1 MAKKKKKSNKII
13 YILIAVLVGLVI
25 LVVVLKNTN
34 KKEIAVS
41 LDFPKTLT
49 IVEKISASGMVQPVN
64 EVKLSPDV
72 GGEIIELQVEESDS
86 VTLGQLLVKIRP
98 DNYISAVQRSE
109 ASLNQQKA
117 NLLSTKS
124 SLARTEATFERAKLD
139 YARNEKLFNED
150 VISTSDWE
158 LSKQNFKIAENDL
171 NSAKASVQASQYV
184 VKSSRAALEDAQ
196 ENLRKTSVL
205 SPISG
210 IVSKLVVKK
219 GERVVG
225 TSQFA
230 GTEMLRIADLNNMEV
245 RVDVN
250 ENDIIRISLLDTA
263 IIDVDAYTHFGKKFK
278 GIVTQ
283 IANTAKDKTSADAV
297 TEFEVK
303 IKILPSSYADL
314 KAEGNSHP
322 FKPGMTAS
330 VDIITKTK
338 ANILT
343 VPLAAVTVR
352 KASELEEAAKSDEEV
367 EGEEEDKKVRGRGPR
382 GGNRNRG
389 DDSDKEDSDQEEEK
403 LEVIF
408 INDNGV
414 AKIIQVETGISDY
427 ENIEIVSELSD
438 STEVIIGPFIAV
450 SKRLKDGD
458 LVKEEEKK
466 DKKKED

>member
-13 YILIAVLVGLVI
+13 YILIGVLVGLVI
-25 LVVVLKNTN
+25 LVTVLKKSS
-34 KKEIAVS
+34 KKEIAVTV
-41 LDFPKTLT
+41 DFPKTLT
-49 IVEKISASGMVQPVN
+49 IIEKISASGMVQPVN

-72 GGEIIELQVEESDS
+72 AGEIIELHVEESDS
-86 VTLGQLLVKIRP
+86 VTVGQLIVKIRP
-98 DNYISAVQRSE
+98 DNYISAMQRAE

-124 SLARTEATFERAKLD
+124 QLARTEATFERAKLD
-139 YARNEKLFNED
+139 YTRNEKLFKEE

-158 LSKQNFKIAENDL
+158 LSKQNFRISETDL
-171 NSAKASVQASQYV
+171 ASAKASVQASEYV
-184 VKSSRAALEDAQ
+184 VKSSRAALEDSQ

-210 IVSKLVVKK
+210 TVSKLDVKK

-250 ENDIIRISLLDTA
+250 ENDIIRIALGDTT
-263 IIDVDAYTHFGKKFK
+263 IIDVDAYTHLEKKFK
-278 GIVTQ
+278 GVVTQ
-283 IANTAKDKTSADAV
+283 IANTAKDKISADAV

-303 IKILPSSYADL
+303 IKILTSSYGDL
-314 KAEGNSHP
+314 KADGNHHP

-343 VPLAAVTVR
+343 VPLAAVTIR
-352 KASELEEAAKSDEEV
+352 KASELEKKNKDSDEEDEKD
-367 EGEEEDKKVRGRGPR
+367 EGRRGSSRDKKE
-382 GGNRNRG
+382 
-389 DDSDKEDSDQEEEK
+389 SDKDEK
-403 LEVIF
+403 KEEVIF
-408 INDNGV
+408 INENGV
-414 AKIIQVETGISDY
+414 AKIIKVETGISDY
-427 ENIEIVSELSD
+427 ENIEIISELSD
-438 STEVIIGPFIAV
+438 STKVIIGPFIAV

-458 LVKEEEKK
+458 LVKVEEEN
-466 DKKKED
+466 DGKKKSDD

>member
-1 MAKKKKKSNKII
+1 MAQRKKNNKII

-25 LVVVLKNTN
+25 LVIVLKKSS
-34 KKEIAVS
+34 KKEIVVTTS
-41 LDFPKTLT
+41 MPKYQT
-49 IVEKISASGMVQPVN
+49 IVEKISASGMVQPVT

-72 GGEIIELQVEESDS
+72 AGEIMELRVEESDS

-98 DNYISAVQRSE
+98 DNYISAKQRAE

-117 NLLSTKS
+117 NLLSAKS
-124 SLARTEATFERAKLD
+124 NLARAEATYEKAKLD
-139 YARNEKLFNED
+139 FDRNNKLKNQN
-150 VISTSDWE
+150 VISISDWE
-158 LSKQNFKIAENDL
+158 FSNQNFTIAENDL
-171 NSAKASVQASQYV
+171 NSAKASVQASEYV

-210 IVSKLVVKK
+210 TVSKLNVKK

-250 ENDIIRISLLDTA
+250 ENDIIRISIADTA
-263 IIDVDAYTHFGKKFK
+263 IIDVDAYSHLGKKFK

-283 IANTAKDKTSADAV
+283 IANTAKDKASSDAV

-303 IKILPSSYADL
+303 INILPSSYNDL
-314 KAEGNSHP
+314 KEKGNIHP

-330 VDIITKTK
+330 VDIITNTK

-352 KASELEEAAKSDEEV
+352 TQRELEEK
-367 EGEEEDKKVRGRGPR
+367 EDKKQQADKKVE
-382 GGNRNRG
+382 
-389 DDSDKEDSDQEEEK
+389 SKATDKEDEK
-403 LEVIF
+403 IELIF

-414 AKIIQVETGISDY
+414 AKVVKVETGISDY
-427 ENIEIVSELSD
+427 ENIEIITKIGD
-438 STEVIIGPFIAV
+438 STNVITGPFIAV
-450 SKRLKDGD
+450 SKRLKEGD
-458 LVKEEEKK
+458 LVKIEEVKK
-466 DKKKED
+466 DKNKADEAN

>member
-1 MAKKKKKSNKII
+1 MAQKKKRSNKII

-41 LDFPKTLT
+41 VELPKKIT
-49 IVEKISASGMVQPVN
+49 IVEKISASGMVQPVT

-124 SLARTEATFERAKLD
+124 SLARGEATFERAKLD
-139 YARNEKLFNED
+139 YIRNKKLYNED
-150 VISTSDWE
+150 VISESDWE

-171 NSAKASVQASQYV
+171 NSAKASVQASQYI
-184 VKSSRAALEDAQ
+184 VKSSQAALEDAQ
-196 ENLRKTSVL
+196 ENLRKTAVL

-210 IVSKLVVKK
+210 TVSKLVVKK

-225 TSQFA
+225 TSQFS

-250 ENDIIRISLLDTA
+250 ENDIIRISLGDTS
-263 IIDVDAYTHFGKKFK
+263 IIDVDAYTHLDKKFK

-283 IANTAKDKTSADAV
+283 IANTAKDKVSADAV

-314 KAEGNSHP
+314 KEEGNHHP

-330 VDIITKTK
+330 VDIITNTK
-338 ANILT
+338 ANIMA

-352 KASELEEAAKSDEEV
+352 SASELEKEEV
-367 EGEEEDKKVRGRGPR
+367 EGEEKSSNGKRRGGPR
-382 GGNRNRG
+382 GRNRDSG
-389 DDSDKEDSDQEEEK
+389 NDDDDSKKEKKE
-403 LEVIF
+403 EVIF

-414 AKIIQVETGISDY
+414 AKIIKVKTGISDY
-427 ENIEIVSELSD
+427 ENIEIISDLSD
-438 STEVIIGPFIAV
+438 STKVIVGPFIAV

-458 LVKEEEKK
+458 LVKVA
-466 DKKKED
+466 DKKKDRKKSDD

>member
-25 LVVVLKNTN
+25 LVAVLKNSS
-34 KKEIAVS
+34 KKEIAVL
-41 LDFPKTLT
+41 LDYPKTLT

-72 GGEIIELQVEESDS
+72 AGEIIDLRVEESDS
-86 VTLGQLLVKIRP
+86 VTVGQLIVKIRP

-139 YARNEKLFNED
+139 YARNEELFKEE
-150 VISTSDWE
+150 VISTSEWE
-158 LSKQNFKIAENDL
+158 LAKQNFEIAKTDL

-184 VKSSRAALEDAQ
+184 VKSSRAALEDSQ
-196 ENLRKTSVL
+196 ENLRKTAVL

-250 ENDIIRISLLDTA
+250 ENDIIRISLRDTA

-283 IANTAKDKTSADAV
+283 IANTAKDKASADAV

-314 KAEGNSHP
+314 KAEGNNHP

-352 KASELEEAAKSDEEV
+352 KASELEEASMSDEEV
-367 EGEEEDKKVRGRGPR
+367 EEEDKKVRGRRG
-382 GGNRNRG
+382 GGNRDRDEST
-389 DDSDKEDSDQEEEK
+389 DDSEEDEEK

-414 AKIIQVETGISDY
+414 AKIIKVETGISDY
-427 ENIEIVSELSD
+427 ENIEIISELSD

-458 LVKEEEKK
+458 LVKQEEKK

>member
-25 LVVVLKNTN
+25 LVTVLKKTS

-41 LDFPKTLT
+41 IEFPKTIT
-49 IVEKISASGMVQPVN
+49 IVEKISASGMVQPVT

-117 NLLSTKS
+117 NLLSARS
-124 SLARTEATFERAKLD
+124 NLARTEATFERAKLD
-139 YARNEKLFNED
+139 YTRNEKLYKED

-171 NSAKASVQASQYV
+171 NSSKASVLASQYV

-196 ENLRKTSVL
+196 ENLRKTAVL

-250 ENDIIRISLLDTA
+250 ENDIIRISLGDTS
-263 IIDVDAYTHFGKKFK
+263 IIDVDAYTHLEKKFK
-278 GIVTQ
+278 GVVTQ
-283 IANTAKDKTSADAV
+283 IANTAKDKVSADAV

-303 IKILPSSYADL
+303 IKILPSSYSDL
-314 KAEGNSHP
+314 KAEGNLHP

-330 VDIITKTK
+330 VDIITNTK
-338 ANILT
+338 ENILA

-352 KASELEEAAKSDEEV
+352 KTSELEKAEASN
-367 EGEEEDKKVRGRGPR
+367 EEEEEENKSKRIGNGPR
-382 GGNRNRG
+382 GGDRGGNREESESEK
-389 DDSDKEDSDQEEEK
+389 DEKKE
-403 LEVIF
+403 EVIF

-414 AKIIQVETGISDY
+414 AKILRVKTGISDY
-427 ENIEIVSELSD
+427 ENIEIISELSD
-438 STEVIIGPFIAV
+438 SSKIIIGPFIAV

-458 LVKEEEKK
+458 LVKVE
-466 DKKKED
+466 DKKRDKNKDDD

>member
-1 MAKKKKKSNKII
+1 MANPKKKSNKII
-13 YILIAVLVGLVI
+13 YILLGVLVLLVV
-25 LVVVLKNTN
+25 LVVVLKKSS
-34 KKEIAVS
+34 KKEIEVS
-41 LDFPKTLT
+41 ISTPKTLT

-72 GGEIIELQVEESDS
+72 AGEIMELNVEESDS
-86 VTLGQLLVKIRP
+86 VTIGQLVVKIRP
-98 DNYISAVQRSE
+98 DNYISAVQRAE

-124 SLARTEATFERAKLD
+124 NFARSEATFERAKLD
-139 YARNEKLFNED
+139 YERNKKLYDQD

-171 NSAKASVQASQYV
+171 NAAKASVLASQYV
-184 VKSSRAALEDAQ
+184 VKSSRAALADAL

-210 IVSKLVVKK
+210 TVSKLDVKK

-250 ENDIIRISLLDTA
+250 ENDIIRISLGDTS
-263 IIDVDAYTHFGKKFK
+263 IIDVDAYTHLEKKFK
-278 GIVTQ
+278 GIVTK
-283 IANTAKDKTSADAV
+283 IASTAKDKVSADAV

-314 KAEGNSHP
+314 KAEGNRHP

-330 VDIITKTK
+330 VDIMTNTK
-338 ANILT
+338 ANIRT

-352 KASELEEAAKSDEEV
+352 TKSELEDNESN
-367 EGEEEDKKVRGRGPR
+367 EEEGADSKAKNRNKGKDKKSG
-382 GGNRNRG
+382 
-389 DDSDKEDSDQEEEK
+389 KEENKIEI
-403 LEVIF
+403 IF

-414 AKIIQVETGISDY
+414 AKVVKVKTGISDY
-427 ENIEIVSELSD
+427 ENIEIISELSD
-438 STEVIIGPFIAV
+438 SAQVIVGPFIAV
-450 SKRLKDGD
+450 SKRLKEGD
-458 LVKEEEKK
+458 FVKEEEKK
-466 DKKKED
+466 KDRKSKE

>member
-1 MAKKKKKSNKII
+1 MTNPKKKSNKII
-13 YILIAVLVGLVI
+13 YILLGVLVLLVV
-25 LVVVLKNTN
+25 LVVVLKKSS
-34 KKEIAVS
+34 KKEIEVS
-41 LDFPKTLT
+41 ISTPKTLT
-49 IVEKISASGMVQPVN
+49 IIEKISASGMVQPVN

-72 GGEIIELQVEESDS
+72 AGEIIELNVEESDS
-86 VTLGQLLVKIRP
+86 VTKDQLLVKIRP
-98 DNYISAVQRSE
+98 DNYISFVQRAE

-124 SLARTEATFERAKLD
+124 SLARSEATFERAKLD
-139 YARNEKLFNED
+139 FERNKKLYNED
-150 VISTSDWE
+150 VISTSEWE
-158 LSKQNFKIAENDL
+158 LSKQNFKIAQNDL
-171 NSAKASVQASQYV
+171 ESAKASVEASKYV
-184 VKSSRAALEDAQ
+184 VKSSRASLVDAK

-210 IVSKLVVKK
+210 TVSKLVVKK

-250 ENDIIRISLLDTA
+250 ENDIIRISLGDTA

-278 GIVTQ
+278 GVVTK
-283 IANTAKDKTSADAV
+283 IASTAKDKVSADAV

-314 KAEGNSHP
+314 KADGNHHP

-338 ANILT
+338 ANIRA

-352 KASELEEAAKSDEEV
+352 TASELEEWSSDEDDTKTKRRSRKKDERSDEE
-367 EGEEEDKKVRGRGPR
+367 EKKI
-382 GGNRNRG
+382 
-389 DDSDKEDSDQEEEK
+389 E
-403 LEVIF
+403 LIF
-408 INDNGV
+408 VNDNGV
-414 AKIIQVETGISDY
+414 AKVVKVETGISDY
-427 ENIEIVSELSD
+427 ENIEIISELSD
-438 STEVIIGPFIAV
+438 SAQVIIGPFIAV

-458 LVKEEEKK
+458 LVKKAEKK
-466 DKKKED
+466 KSKKSKN

>member
-1 MAKKKKKSNKII
+1 MAKQKKKSNKII
-13 YILIAVLVGLVI
+13 YILLGVLVLLIVLVI
-25 LVVVLKNTN
+25 ILKKSS
-34 KKEIAVS
+34 KKEIEVTIS
-41 LDFPKTLT
+41 TPKTLT

-72 GGEIIELQVEESDS
+72 AGEIIELHVEESDS
-86 VTLGQLLVKIRP
+86 VTKDQLLVKIRP
-98 DNYISAVQRSE
+98 DNYISFVQRAE

-117 NLLSTKS
+117 NLLSTKA

-139 YARNEKLFNED
+139 YERNKKLYEQN

-158 LSKQNFKIAENDL
+158 LSKQNFKIAQNDL
-171 NSAKASVQASQYV
+171 ESAKASVQASKYV
-184 VKSSRAALEDAQ
+184 VKSSKAALEDAQ

-210 IVSKLVVKK
+210 TVSKLDVKE

-250 ENDIIRISLLDTA
+250 ENDIIRISIGDTS
-263 IIDVDAYTHFGKKFK
+263 IIDVDAYTHLGKKFK
-278 GIVTQ
+278 GVVTQ
-283 IANTAKDKTSADAV
+283 IANTAKSKASADAV

-303 IKILPSSYADL
+303 IKVLPSSYADL
-314 KAEGNSHP
+314 QAEGNKHP

-338 ANILT
+338 ANIRT

-352 KASELEEAAKSDEEV
+352 TESELEDSNSDDDEANSNRDSKKKDSKS
-367 EGEEEDKKVRGRGPR
+367 
-382 GGNRNRG
+382 N
-389 DDSDKEDSDQEEEK
+389 EEEK
-403 LEVIF
+403 KIELIF
-408 INDNGV
+408 VSDNGV
-414 AKIIQVETGISDY
+414 AKVVKVETGISDY
-427 ENIEIVSELSD
+427 ENIEIISELSD
-438 STEVIIGPFIAV
+438 SAQVITGPFIAV
-450 SKRLKDGD
+450 SKRLKEGD
-458 LVKEEEKK
+458 LVKE
-466 DKKKED
+466 DKKKKSKKRKK

>member
-13 YILIAVLVGLVI
+13 YILLGVLVGLVL
-25 LVVVLKNTN
+25 LVVVLKQTN

-41 LDFPKTLT
+41 IEFPKTIT
-49 IVEKISASGMVQPVN
+49 IVEKISASGMVQPVT

-72 GGEIIELQVEESDS
+72 AGEIIELQVEESDS
-86 VTLGQLLVKIRP
+86 VTKGQLLVKIRP
-98 DNYISAVQRSE
+98 DNYISFVQRAE

-117 NLLSTKS
+117 NLLSARS
-124 SLARTEATFERAKLD
+124 GLARSEATYERAKLEYD
-139 YARNEKLFNED
+139 RNKNLYEQD

-158 LSKQNFKIAENDL
+158 LGKQNFKISENDYK
-171 NSAKASVQASQYV
+171 SAQASVQAAQYI
-184 VKSSRAALEDAQ
+184 VKSSQAALDDAE

-205 SPISG
+205 APISG
-210 IVSKLVVKK
+210 TVSKLVVKK

-250 ENDIIRISLLDTA
+250 ENDIIRISIADTA

-283 IANTAKDKTSADAV
+283 IANTAKDKISADAV

-303 IKILPSSYADL
+303 IRILPASYSDL
-314 KAEGNSHP
+314 VAEGNRHP

-330 VDIITKTK
+330 VDIITNTK

-352 KASELEEAAKSDEEV
+352 KASEIEEAKESNDEDDDGEKKKSKKSSRDRDKKKEDDN
-367 EGEEEDKKVRGRGPR
+367 GEEEKK
-382 GGNRNRG
+382 
-389 DDSDKEDSDQEEEK
+389 E
-403 LEVIF
+403 EVIF

-414 AKIIQVETGISDY
+414 AKILKVETGISDY
-427 ENIEIVSELSD
+427 ENIEIISELSD
-438 STEVIIGPFIAV
+438 STKVIIGPFIAV

-458 LVKEEEKK
+458 FVKVEEDKK
-466 DKKKED
+466 NKKEDD

>member
-1 MAKKKKKSNKII
+1 MANKKKKSNKII
-13 YILIAVLVGLVI
+13 YILIAVLVALVVLVI
-25 LVVVLKNTN
+25 VLKNVN
-34 KKEIAVS
+34 KKEIVVS
-41 LDFPKTLT
+41 VNFPKTLT
-49 IVEKISASGMVQPVN
+49 IVEKISASGMVQPVT

-72 GGEIIELQVEESDS
+72 AGEIIELQVEESDS
-86 VTLGQLLVKIRP
+86 VTKGQLLVKIRP
-98 DNYISAVQRSE
+98 DNYISFVQRAE

-117 NLLSTKS
+117 NLLSAKS
-124 SLARTEATFERAKLD
+124 SLARAEATFERAKLEYD
-139 YARNEKLFNED
+139 RNKKLYDQD

-158 LSKQNFKIAENDL
+158 LGKQNFKISKNDYK
-171 NSAKASVQASQYV
+171 SAQASVQASKYV
-184 VKSSRAALEDAQ
+184 VKSSQAALDDAE

-210 IVSKLVVKK
+210 IVSKLMVKE

-250 ENDIIRISLLDTA
+250 ENDIIRISLADTA

-283 IANTAKDKTSADAV
+283 IANTAKDKVSADAV

-303 IKILPSSYADL
+303 IKILPSSYKDL
-314 KAEGNSHP
+314 VAEGNRHP

-352 KASELEEAAKSDEEV
+352 KLSELEEAKDAEIEN
-367 EGEEEDKKVRGRGPR
+367 GDKKKSKRVGKGPR
-382 GGNRNRG
+382 RGNRDQG
-389 DDSDKEDSDQEEEK
+389 KETPDSEEEEK
-403 LEVIF
+403 KEEVIF
-408 INDNGV
+408 INIDGV
-414 AKIIQVETGISDY
+414 AKMIKVKTGISDY
-427 ENIEIVSELSD
+427 ENIEIISELSD
-438 STEVIIGPFIAV
+438 STKVITGPFIAV
-450 SKRLKDGD
+450 SKRLKHGD
-458 LVKEEEKK
+458 FVKVEKERK
-466 DKKKED
+466 GRKKSDD

>member
-1 MAKKKKKSNKII
+1 MAKKKKKSNKLI
-13 YILIAVLVGLVI
+13 YILVGVLVGLVI
-25 LVVVLKNTN
+25 LVTVLKKSS
-34 KKEIAVS
+34 KKEISVS
-41 LDFPKTLT
+41 VEFPKTLT
-49 IVEKISASGMVQPVN
+49 IVEKISASGMVQPVT

-72 GGEIIELQVEESDS
+72 AGEIIELQIEESDS
-86 VTLGQLLVKIRP
+86 VTKGQLLVKIRP
-98 DNYISAVQRSE
+98 DNYISFVQRAE

-124 SLARTEATFERAKLD
+124 NLARSEATFERAKLEYD
-139 YARNEKLFNED
+139 RNKNLYDQD

-158 LSKQNFKIAENDL
+158 LAKQNFKVSENDFK
-171 NSAKASVQASQYV
+171 SAQASVLASQYI
-184 VKSSRAALEDAQ
+184 VKSSQAALDDAN

-205 SPISG
+205 APISG
-210 IVSKLVVKK
+210 TVSKLVVKK

-250 ENDIIRISLLDTA
+250 ENDIIRISIADTA

-278 GIVTQ
+278 GVVTQ
-283 IANTAKDKTSADAV
+283 IANTAKDKISADAV

-314 KAEGNSHP
+314 VEEGNRHP

-330 VDIITKTK
+330 VDIITNTK
-338 ANILT
+338 ANIIT

-352 KASELEEAAKSDEEV
+352 KESELEKDNVDENEDEKSERRSNNK
-367 EGEEEDKKVRGRGPR
+367 DKK
-382 GGNRNRG
+382 NA
-389 DDSDKEDSDQEEEK
+389 EEEEK
-403 LEVIF
+403 IELIF
-408 INDNGV
+408 VNDNGV
-414 AKIIQVETGISDY
+414 AKVVRVETGISDY
-427 ENIEIVSELSD
+427 ENIEIISELSD
-438 STEVIIGPFIAV
+438 SAKVIIGPFIAV

-458 LVKEEEKK
+458 FVKVEESKK
-466 DKKKED
+466 DRKKDDD

>member
-1 MAKKKKKSNKII
+1 LNYNQKNLQPYIMAKQKKRSNKII
-13 YILIAVLVGLVI
+13 YILLGVLVL
-25 LVVVLKNTN
+25 LVVLVMVLKGSS
-34 KKEIAVS
+34 KKEIEVIISA
-41 LDFPKTLT
+41 PQTLT
-49 IVEKISASGMVQPVN
+49 IVEKISASGMMQPVN

-72 GGEIIELQVEESDS
+72 AGEIIELYVEESDS
-86 VTLGQLLVKIRP
+86 VTLGQLIVKIRP
-98 DNYISAVQRSE
+98 DNYISAVQRFE

-117 NLLSTKS
+117 NLLSTKA
-124 SLARTEATFERAKLD
+124 SLARTGATFERAKLD
-139 YARNEKLFNED
+139 FERNKKLYNQN

-171 NSAKASVQASQYV
+171 ASAKASVEASKYV

-210 IVSKLVVKK
+210 TVSKLDVKK

-250 ENDIIRISLLDTA
+250 ENDIIRISIGDTS
-263 IIDVDAYTHFGKKFK
+263 IIDVDAYTHLGKKFK
-278 GIVTQ
+278 GVVTQ
-283 IANTAKDKTSADAV
+283 IANTAKNKASADAV

-303 IKILPSSYADL
+303 IKVLPSSYADL
-314 KAEGNSHP
+314 QAEGNKHP

-338 ANILT
+338 ANIRT

-352 KASELEEAAKSDEEV
+352 TESQLEESGSDEDADSKSK
-367 EGEEEDKKVRGRGPR
+367 DKKRKKDKQ
-382 GGNRNRG
+382 RN
-389 DDSDKEDSDQEEEK
+389 EDEEK
-403 LEVIF
+403 IEIIF

-414 AKIIQVETGISDY
+414 AKVIKVETGISDY
-427 ENIEIVSELSD
+427 ENIEIITELDD
-438 STEVIIGPFIAV
+438 SVKVIVGPFIAV

-458 LVKEEEKK
+458 SVKEEEKK
-466 DKKKED
+466 KRKNDKR

>member
-25 LVVVLKNTN
+25 LVTVLKKSS
-34 KKEIAVS
+34 KKEIEVS
-41 LDFPKTLT
+41 VEFPKTLT
-49 IVEKISASGMVQPVN
+49 IVEKISASGMVQPVT

-86 VTLGQLLVKIRP
+86 VTVGQLLVKIRP

-117 NLLSTKS
+117 NLLSAKS
-124 SLARTEATFERAKLD
+124 SLARSEATYERAKLEYD
-139 YARNEKLFNED
+139 RNKKLYNQD

-158 LSKQNFKIAENDL
+158 LSKQNFKISENDYK
-171 NSAKASVQASQYV
+171 SAEASVEASKYI
-184 VKSSRAALEDAQ
+184 VKSSQAALEDAQ
-196 ENLRKTSVL
+196 ENLRKTAVL

-210 IVSKLVVKK
+210 TVSKLVVKK

-225 TSQFA
+225 TSQFT

-250 ENDIIRISLLDTA
+250 ENDIIRISLGDTS
-263 IIDVDAYTHFGKKFK
+263 IIDVDAYSHLGKKFK
-278 GIVTQ
+278 GVVTQ
-283 IANTAKDKTSADAV
+283 IANTAKDKVSADAV

-303 IKILPSSYADL
+303 INILPSSYADL
-314 KAEGNSHP
+314 KEEGRNHP

-330 VDIITKTK
+330 VDIITNTK
-338 ANILT
+338 SNILT

-352 KASELEEAAKSDEEV
+352 TESEL
-367 EGEEEDKKVRGRGPR
+367 KK
-382 GGNRNRG
+382 RG
-389 DDSDKEDSDQEEEK
+389 DEDEDDMKSRRGDRGSEKKSNQEEKKE
-403 LEVIF
+403 EVIF

-414 AKIIQVETGISDY
+414 AKVIKVVTGISDY
-427 ENIEIVSELSD
+427 ENIEITSELSD
-438 STEVIIGPFIAV
+438 SSKVIIGPFIAV
-450 SKRLKDGD
+450 SKRLKEGD
-458 LVKEEEKK
+458 LVKVEEKK
-466 DKKKED
+466 DRNKKDD

>member
-1 MAKKKKKSNKII
+1 MAKKKKKSNKLI

-25 LVVVLKNTN
+25 LVTVLKKSS
-34 KKEIAVS
+34 KKEIAVTV
-41 LDFPKTLT
+41 DFPKTLT

-72 GGEIIELQVEESDS
+72 AGEIMELRVEESDS
-86 VTLGQLLVKIRP
+86 VTVGQLIVKIRP
-98 DNYISAVQRSE
+98 DNYISAMQRAE

-124 SLARTEATFERAKLD
+124 QFARTEATFERAKLD
-139 YARNEKLFNED
+139 YTRNEKLFKED
-150 VISTSDWE
+150 VISASDWE
-158 LSKQNFKIAENDL
+158 LSKQNFRISETDL
-171 NSAKASVQASQYV
+171 ASAKASVQASEYI

-210 IVSKLVVKK
+210 TVSKLDVKK

-250 ENDIIRISLLDTA
+250 ENDIIRISLGDTT
-263 IIDVDAYTHFGKKFK
+263 IIDVDAYTHLEKKFK
-278 GIVTQ
+278 GVVTQ
-283 IANTAKDKTSADAV
+283 IANTAKDKVSADAV

-303 IKILPSSYADL
+303 IKILTSSYADL
-314 KAEGNSHP
+314 KEEGNHHP

-330 VDIITKTK
+330 VDIITRTK

-352 KASELEEAAKSDEEV
+352 KASELEKKNKDSEDGDEEK
-367 EGEEEDKKVRGRGPR
+367 EERRGNKK
-382 GGNRNRG
+382 
-389 DDSDKEDSDQEEEK
+389 DEKESDQDEK
-403 LEVIF
+403 KEEVIF

-414 AKIIQVETGISDY
+414 AKVIKVKTGISDY
-427 ENIEIVSELSD
+427 ENIEIISELSD
-438 STEVIIGPFIAV
+438 STKVIIGPFIAV

-458 LVKEEEKK
+458 LVKVEEEKD
-466 DKKKED
+466 DKKKSDD

>member
-25 LVVVLKNTN
+25 LVTVLKKSN
-34 KKEIAVS
+34 KKEIAVAV
-41 LDFPKTLT
+41 DFPKTLT
-49 IVEKISASGMVQPVN
+49 IVEKISASGKVQPVN

-72 GGEIIELQVEESDS
+72 GGEIMELNVEESDS
-86 VTLGQLLVKIRP
+86 VTVDQVLVKIRP
-98 DNYISAVQRSE
+98 DNFISAVERAE

-117 NLLSTKS
+117 NLLSTNA
-124 SLARTEATFERAKLD
+124 SLARSEATFERARLD
-139 YARNEKLFNED
+139 YQRNEKLHIEE

-158 LSKQNFKIAENDL
+158 ISKQNFKIARNDL
-171 NSAKASVQASQYV
+171 VAAKATVLSAKYI
-184 VKSSRAALEDAQ
+184 VKSSKAAVDDAK
-196 ENLRKTSVL
+196 ENLRKTIVV

-250 ENDIIRISLLDTA
+250 ENDIIRISIGDTA

-283 IANTAKDKTSADAV
+283 IANTAKENVSADAV

-303 IKILPSSYADL
+303 IRILPSSYADL
-314 KAEGNSHP
+314 QKDGNRHP

-352 KASELEEAAKSDEEV
+352 KASELEESAKSEEEV
-367 EGEEEDKKVRGRGPR
+367 EGEEETKKVRGRGPR
-382 GGNRNRG
+382 GGNRDR
-389 DDSDKEDSDQEEEK
+389 DTKKEDTDKDEEK
-403 LEVIF
+403 IEVIF

-414 AKIIQVETGISDY
+414 AKIIKVETGISDY
-427 ENIEIVSELSD
+427 ENIEILSELSD
-438 STEVIIGPFIAV
+438 STLVIIGPFIAV

-466 DKKKED
+466 DKKKDD

>member
-1 MAKKKKKSNKII
+1 MAKQKKKSNKII
-13 YILIAVLVGLVI
+13 YILLGVLGLLVV
-25 LVVVLKNTN
+25 LVVVLKKLS
-34 KKEIAVS
+34 KKEIEVS
-41 LDFPKTLT
+41 ISTPKILT

-72 GGEIIELQVEESDS
+72 AGEIMELNVEESDS
-86 VTLGQLLVKIRP
+86 VTIGQLIVKIRP
-98 DNYISAVQRSE
+98 DNYISAVQRAE

-117 NLLSTKS
+117 NLLSTKA
-124 SLARTEATFERAKLD
+124 SLARTEATFERAKLE
-139 YARNEKLFNED
+139 YQRNEKLFNQN
-150 VISTSDWE
+150 VISKSDWE
-158 LSKQNFKIAENDL
+158 LSQQNFKIAKNDL
-171 NSAKASVQASQYV
+171 DSAKASVQAARYV
-184 VKSSRAALEDAQ
+184 VKSSRAALADAL

-210 IVSKLVVKK
+210 TVSKLDVKK

-250 ENDIIRISLLDTA
+250 ENDIIRISLGDTS
-263 IIDVDAYTHFGKKFK
+263 IIDVDAYTHLEKKFK
-278 GIVTQ
+278 GIVTK
-283 IANTAKDKTSADAV
+283 IASTAKDKVSADAV

-314 KAEGNSHP
+314 KKEGNHHP

-330 VDIITKTK
+330 VDIMTNTK
-338 ANILT
+338 ANIRT

-352 KASELEEAAKSDEEV
+352 TKSELEDNESKEDTASKAKNRTKKKGKKDDK
-367 EGEEEDKKVRGRGPR
+367 DKK
-382 GGNRNRG
+382 
-389 DDSDKEDSDQEEEK
+389 KI
-403 LEVIF
+403 EVIF

-414 AKIIQVETGISDY
+414 AKVVKVETGISDY
-427 ENIEIVSELSD
+427 ENIEIITELSD
-438 STEVIIGPFIAV
+438 SAQVIVGPFIAV

-458 LVKEEEKK
+458 LVKEAENN
-466 DKKKED
+466 KE

>member
-1 MAKKKKKSNKII
+1 
-13 YILIAVLVGLVI
+13 
-25 LVVVLKNTN
+25 
-34 KKEIAVS
+34 
-41 LDFPKTLT
+41 
-49 IVEKISASGMVQPVN
+49 MVQPVN
-64 EVKLSPDV
+64 EVRLSPDV
-72 GGEIIELQVEESDS
+72 AGEIIELHVQESDS
-86 VTLGQLLVKIRP
+86 VTVNQLIVKIRP
-98 DNYISAVQRSE
+98 DNYISAVQRAE

-124 SLARTEATFERAKLD
+124 SLARSEATFERAKLD
-139 YARNEKLFNED
+139 YERSRKLHD
-150 VISTSDWE
+150 QSVISTSDWE

-171 NSAKASVQASQYV
+171 ASAKASVEASKYV
-184 VKSSRAALEDAQ
+184 VKSSRASVEDAQ

-210 IVSKLVVKK
+210 TVSKLDVKK

-250 ENDIIRISLLDTA
+250 ENDIIRISLGDTS

-278 GIVTQ
+278 GVVTQ
-283 IANTAKDKTSADAV
+283 IANTAKDKVSADAV

-303 IKILPSSYADL
+303 IRILPSSYADL
-314 KAEGNSHP
+314 KKEGNHHP

-330 VDIITKTK
+330 VDIITNSKS
-338 ANILT
+338 NIRT

-352 KASELEEAAKSDEEV
+352 SKSELEDI
-367 EGEEEDKKVRGRGPR
+367 GNEDKKPKRDRKGSSK
-382 GGNRNRG
+382 N
-389 DDSDKEDSDQEEEK
+389 SEKEERKE
-403 LEVIF
+403 EVIF

-414 AKIIQVETGISDY
+414 AKVIKVETGISDY
-427 ENIEIVSELSD
+427 EHIEIVTELDD
-438 STEVIIGPFIAV
+438 SVKVIIGPYIAV

-458 LVKEEEKK
+458 LVKEEENKK
-466 DKKKED
+466 SKKSKN

>member
-1 MAKKKKKSNKII
+1 MTNPKKKSNKII
-13 YILIAVLVGLVI
+13 YILLGVLVLLVV
-25 LVVVLKNTN
+25 LVVVLKKSS
-34 KKEIAVS
+34 KKEIEVS
-41 LDFPKTLT
+41 ISTPKTLT
-49 IVEKISASGMVQPVN
+49 IIEKISASGMVQPVN

-72 GGEIIELQVEESDS
+72 AGEIIELNVEESDS
-86 VTLGQLLVKIRP
+86 VTKDQLLVKIRP
-98 DNYISAVQRSE
+98 DNYISFVQRAE

-124 SLARTEATFERAKLD
+124 SLARAEATFERAKLD
-139 YARNEKLFNED
+139 FERNKKLYNED
-150 VISTSDWE
+150 VISTSEWE
-158 LSKQNFKIAENDL
+158 LSKQNFKIAQNDL
-171 NSAKASVQASQYV
+171 ESAKASVEASKYV
-184 VKSSRAALEDAQ
+184 VKSSRASLVDAK

-210 IVSKLVVKK
+210 TVSKLDVKK

-250 ENDIIRISLLDTA
+250 ENDIIRITLGDTA

-278 GIVTQ
+278 GVVTK
-283 IANTAKDKTSADAV
+283 IASTAKDKVSADAV

-314 KAEGNSHP
+314 KAEGNHHP

-338 ANILT
+338 ANIRA

-352 KASELEEAAKSDEEV
+352 TESELEEWSSDEDDTKTKRRSSKKDERSDEE
-367 EGEEEDKKVRGRGPR
+367 EKKI
-382 GGNRNRG
+382 
-389 DDSDKEDSDQEEEK
+389 E
-403 LEVIF
+403 LIF
-408 INDNGV
+408 VNDNGV
-414 AKIIQVETGISDY
+414 AKVVKVETGISDY
-427 ENIEIVSELSD
+427 ENIEIISELSD
-438 STEVIIGPFIAV
+438 SAQVIIGPFIAV

-458 LVKEEEKK
+458 LVKKAEKK
-466 DKKKED
+466 KSKKSKK